1 MLHKWFST
9 MNIQNIRVPAF
20 QGEALP
26 GESRLAGLAAL
37 ANSLNIGAPVRTLA
51 CVSDNHI
58 SGSIRRE
65 GSWRVYDKRYWPGDS
80 FDDHLDF
87 ALRNENFDPLVLKR
101 VFASIEPEVME
112 AFVKATP
119 KGIPARRAWYLYELM
134 TGRTLDIPDDP
145 GVPAVDLLDSEAYFT
160 GKPRLSRRH
169 RVRDNLLGNSAYCP
183 VIRRTE
189 RLNKFT
195 QSGLAEKAAETLGR
209 TGAHVMTRAA
219 SFLLLADSRAS
230 FEIEGERPP
239 RNRLERW
246 GKAALQAGKNKLT
259 LDEIVRLQGVLIE
272 DQRFVHVGL
281 RPDGVFL
288 GQRDHNQDPLP
299 EFIGARPGDL
309 AELMAGMLGANDR
322 MSADG
327 VDAVLQAAA
336 TAFGFV
342 YIHPF
347 QDGNGRLHR
356 FLVHHVLAERKYTPA
371 GVVFPVSAVMY
382 DRIDEYRKTLQAHSG
397 PLMNFI
403 DWRPTPQQNVEVLN
417 DTQDLYRYFDA
428 TEVAEFLYSCVER
441 TVEYDL
447 PRKIDYL
454 RRHDQALRRIMNTVE
469 MPDRL
474 AENLLMLIR
483 QNKGTLP
490 KRRRTS
496 EFKQLTD
503 DEVRMLEAIV
513 VDAFDD
519 FGEVGPEIHD
529 ADEAPQ
535 RRELEFPEPNEQWI
549 FDRGVVV
556 FWGQDLDTPV
566 RCQISRKALD
576 DHFGDD
582 GKDKLQVFRAN
593 RKAIEEF
600 ARKKYL
606 TGQIEP
612 DGSVL
617 IRTLDIDR

>member
-1 MLHKWFST
+1 MFARYFST
-9 MNIQNIRVPAF
+9 MNLQNTRTATF
-20 QGEALP
+20 QGQVLP
-26 GESRLAGLAAL
+26 IESRLVGLAAL
-37 ANSLNIGAPVRTLA
+37 VNALNLRAPVRTPS

-58 SGSIRRE
+58 SGSVRTE
-65 GSWRVYDKRYWPGDS
+65 GPWRVHDRRYWPGET

-87 ALRNENFDPLVLKR
+87 ALRNENLDLLVLKR
-101 VFASIEPEVME
+101 TFEAIGPKIME

-145 GVPAVDLLDSEAYFT
+145 GVPAVDLLDSDSYFT
-160 GKPRLSRRH
+160 SKPRLARRH
-169 RVRDNLLGNSAYCP
+169 RVRDNLFGTGAYCP

-195 QSGLAEKAAETLGR
+195 QSGLAEKAAEILGR

-239 RNRLERW
+239 RNRVERW
-246 GKAALQAGKNKLT
+246 GKAVLQAGRNKLT

-272 DQRFVHVGL
+272 DQRFVRIGL
-281 RPDGVFL
+281 RPDGIFL
-288 GQRDHNQDPLP
+288 GERDHNQDPLP
-299 EFIGARPGDL
+299 EFIGARPEDL
-309 AELMAGMLGANDR
+309 PELMAGMLEANDR

-327 VDAVLQAAA
+327 VDAVLEAAA

-356 FLVHHVLAERKYTPA
+356 CLVHHVLAERKYTPA
-371 GVVFPVSAVMY
+371 GVVFPISSVMY

-403 DWRPTPQQNVEVLN
+403 EWRPTPEHNVEVLN
-417 DTQDLYRYFDA
+417 GTEDLYRYFDA

-447 PRKIDYL
+447 PREIDYL

-469 MPDRL
+469 MPDRV
-474 AENLLMLIR
+474 AENLLMFIR

-490 KRRRTS
+490 KRRRTG
-496 EFKQLTD
+496 EFKKLTD
-503 DEVRMLEAIV
+503 HEVGLLEAV
-513 VDAFDD
+513 VNDAFED
-519 FGEVGPEIHD
+519 FGIRD
-529 ADEAPQ
+529 AEEAPQ
-535 RRELEFPEPNEQWI
+535 RHELEFPEPNEHWM
-549 FDRGVVV
+549 FDREVVV
-556 FWGQDLDTPV
+556 FWGQDGDTRV
-566 RCQISRKALD
+566 RCEISQEALD
-576 DHFGDD
+576 DNFDGD
-582 GKDKLQVFRAN
+582 GKDKVQVFRAN
-593 RKAIEEF
+593 RRAIEEF
-600 ARKKYL
+600 ARQKYL
-606 TGQIEP
+606 AGQIEP

-617 IRTLDIDR
+617 IRTMDFHR